1 MDLWKD
7 IQEINNI
14 LNQYS
19 QLGFIDRKK
28 AISKIRELR
37 VTNKDIQTAVTA
49 ALRMNAIPFSQAGDR
64 QLAEEL
70 ESYKAILVEN
80 YIRSIQ
86 ESLYSNS

>member
-1 MDLWKD
+1 
-7 IQEINNI
+7 
-14 LNQYS
+14 
-19 QLGFIDRKK
+19 
-28 AISKIRELR
+28 
-37 VTNKDIQTAVTA
+37 
-49 ALRMNAIPFSQAGDR
+49 MNAIPFSQAGDR